1 MMLLHT
7 NKIMKLVIFDGNE
20 YNLTIPVLLLI
31 SYQRRIAKNGY
42 MYENFFHIFSCLED

>member
-1 MMLLHT
+1 MAFIHQITGKLE
-7 NKIMKLVIFDGNE
+7 MKLVIFDGNE

-42 MYENFFHIFSCLED
+42 MYENFLESF